1 MCPGGVVRVL
11 QSLQGACC
19 SARTAI
25 AYSSGRSCSRG
36 KGTVAHGP
44 GSGGRAGGLCIG
56 KCYPNSSSKANSS
69 SMGTGK
75 GKCCRICRGC
85 HAMPGTISVSERGK
99 VAGVQDDHP
108 MHRFRAICTGNMGSL
123 DRICRKMKKVCRAET
138 PTKQGVFEHIAP
150 CRAKII
156 WARWAR

>member
-1 MCPGGVVRVL
+1 MF
-11 QSLQGACC
+11 C
-19 SARTAI
+19 SACRGCAAVQRCPI
-25 AYSSGRSCSRG
+25 ACRSGRSCRVG

-56 KCYPNSSSKANSS
+56 KCYPSSRCRANSS
-69 SMGTGK
+69 SRGTGK

-108 MHRFRAICTGNMGSL
+108 MHRFRAICTGNVGSL
-123 DRICRKMKKVCRAET
+123 DRICRKIKKVCRAET
-138 PTKQGVFEHIAP
+138 PTKQGVFEHIAL